1 MQRLNISHGC
11 QRNALVLRALSS
23 DGKSDGLAQSKLSI
37 KDMIPL
43 RNKRRSV
50 RRSAFAALLAV
61 SSLPLLCAGQKDV
74 FAESGFREQPH
85 VTAASTAVDSLHCP
99 LQEGMTTFVVQV
111 PKGSDHLTFINE
123 NAAVRG
129 ELRISVS
136 SDKLAAS
143 DPRWTSVDGTISFN
157 HKRLFNLSMVGV
169 EANYVKLSFNVEKG
183 DRIAALGW

>member
-1 MQRLNISHGC
+1 MQRLNISRGC
-11 QRNALVLRALSS
+11 QRNAPVLRALSS

-61 SSLPLLCAGQKDV
+61 SSLPLLCAGQKD
-74 FAESGFREQPH
+74 FLAEVGFPGQSH
-85 VTAASTAVDSLHCP
+85 VSTASAVADSLHCP
-99 LQEGMTTFVVQV
+99 LQEGVTTFVVQV
-111 PKGSDHLTFINE
+111 PKGGDHLTFINE
-123 NAAVRG
+123 NTAARG
-129 ELRISVS
+129 ELRIFVS
-136 SDKLAAS
+136 NEKLAAS
-143 DPRWTSVDGTISFN
+143 DPRWTSVDGTILFN

-183 DRIAALGW
+183 DRIAALGL